1 MTSSSKIPHIYSDYS
16 EFVGASDW
24 NAFVT
29 LFKTPVVISTG
40 RALTDSDY
48 IVLVDTTAGDVTLT
62 LPTNPNHG
70 YIIKN
75 VGSSGNDVILSSGE
89 TIEED
94 TITDGLSLNIIYNS
108 TYKWVTV

>member
-1 MTSSSKIPHIYSDYS
+1 MPSSFRIPHIYGPTA
-16 EFVGASDW
+16 EFVSASDW
-24 NAFVT
+24 NTFVT
-29 LFKTPVVISTG
+29 LFKTPVVISTD

-89 TIEED
+89 TIEDD
-94 TITDGLSLNIIYNS
+94 TITDGISLSIIYNS